1 MGSSTHSAERTGTPE
16 EQSRRLEALH
26 ARREEC
32 LSEPLHYGQ
41 RSRNAQLRKI
51 ALEASEL
58 DRDFAIETALTIGT
72 TPSRVRALGE
82 LGERLGGDA
91 VIFQVANEVS
101 KEGGMFYQGR
111 EKAIGELVST
121 IARFYPRYA
130 TEVVHDSCQEWE
142 KERALWR
149 VVEAS
154 GDLEAAQELR
164 PLLLEGDAW
173 ERRHLKDLVEST
185 AEAHPEFAAETIQ
198 LMGDGE
204 DKDLAREALEQAKAR
219 RQASEPSPTPAPDK
233 TFPRLSRSE
242 LGQLIWQ
249 AKELEQGTYPASA
262 TEAESVPGSIIDTE
276 SFSRLSESTAQL
288 YVESLVRIGEE
299 LHDSAVLAE
308 AAYLAAQLE
317 EGETKDGLLLRIIK
331 TADPDT
337 LRSAIQRQR

>member
-72 TPSRVRALGE
+72 IPSRVRALGE

-101 KEGGMFYQGR
+101 KEGMFYQGR

-130 TEVVHDSCQEWE
+130 TEVVRDSLQEWE
-142 KERALWR
+142 KEDEFWK
-149 VVEAS
+149 VVGVS
-154 GDLEAAQELR
+154 GDLEAARELQA
-164 PLLLEGDAW
+164 LLLKKEDSWKQGNL
-173 ERRHLKDLVEST
+173 ERLVKST
-185 AEAHPEFAAETIQ
+185 AEAHPEFAAETIE
-198 LMGDGE
+198 LMEDGE
-204 DKDLAREALEQAKAR
+204 NKDAAREALEQAKAR
-219 RQASEPSPTPAPDK
+219 RETSQPFPTPAPDK

-276 SFSRLSESTAQL
+276 SFSRLSEGTARL